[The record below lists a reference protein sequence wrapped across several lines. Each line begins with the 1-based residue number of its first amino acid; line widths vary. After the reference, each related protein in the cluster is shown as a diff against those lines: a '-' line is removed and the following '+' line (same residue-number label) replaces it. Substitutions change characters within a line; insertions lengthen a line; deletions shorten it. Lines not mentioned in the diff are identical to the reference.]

1 MSDTKNTQEQNSK
14 KSVGPNGEPIVR
26 PEDKTP
32 VSAKGEPIV
41 RPQGEPIV
49 RP

>member
-1 MSDTKNTQEQNSK
+1 MSDTKNTKNDK
-14 KSVGPNGEPIVR
+14 TPVGPNGEPIVR
-26 PEDKTP
+26 PEEKNTP